1 MCKPMKTLNSL
12 IVSFTFSIF
21 LLSNALA
28 ENNGEKLYQ
37 QHCSV
42 CHGANAAGQRRIAPP
57 IFAVKN
63 HYLAVH
69 DEELTFVDAINT
81 WVANPEEQKSL
92 MKGAIR
98 HFNLMPKI
106 VVAESDVT
114 QIAEYIFSD
123 AVGIPDAY
131 KKHYAQ
137 NHGGK
142 KAKQYSRLLLRQFR
156 LSPEQVDELGMS
168 DIQLAKINQL
178 IVEKEVVMQPMREE
192 VLSFNQ
198 QLQSLDTRKAD
209 FKTEIE
215 ALADVN
221 AKRVEQMVLASGEA
235 RAKIEAV
242 LNDSQYQMLLTFR
255 KALMKRLNKR

>member
-1 MCKPMKTLNSL
+1 MKTIIQLFS
-12 IVSFTFSIF
+12 SFVISFIT
-21 LLSNALA
+21 LSPAIA
-28 ENNGEKLYQ
+28 DDNGKQLFQ
-37 QHCSV
+37 QHCAS
-42 CHGANAAGQRRIAPP
+42 CHGTPTAGQRRIAPP

-69 DEELTFVDAINT
+69 NEELTFVSAIEE
-81 WVANPEEQKSL
+81 WVSNPVEENSL

-106 VVAESDVT
+106 EVPEDDVT
-114 QIAEYIFSD
+114 QIAEYIYSD
-123 AVGIPDAY
+123 AVGIPEAY

-142 KAKQYSRLLLRQFR
+142 PAKQYSRLLLRQLR
-156 LSPEQVDELGMS
+156 LSPEQVDELKLS
-168 DIQLAKINQL
+168 DAQLEKINQL
-178 IVEKEVVMQPMREE
+178 IVDKEVIMQPMREE

-198 QLQSLDTRKAD
+198 QLQSLDSRKSD
-209 FKTEIE
+209 FNNEIE

-221 AKRVEQMVLASGEA
+221 AKRVEQMVLASGAA

-242 LNDSQYQMLLTFR
+242 LDDKQYEMLLKYR
-255 KALMKRLNKR
+255 AALMERLKRG